1 MVPRLLLYHNLR
13 DLIPTMY
20 AFSSS
25 NTRSDDSRGRFAH
38 AVVKNAFKRWISL
51 VSPKKNFHFLQFPF
65 ARTKKS
71 VLQLFFFFVFL
82 GMAVTDDQYST

>member
-51 VSPKKNFHFLQFPF
+51 VSPKKKFSFFTISFCTHEKVSSP
-65 ARTKKS
+65 
-71 VLQLFFFFVFL
+71 VVFFFFFF
-82 GMAVTDDQYST
+82 GNGSD